1 MFGLPTKLLHL
12 HERTTAASVSLGHA
26 QACVVMGLEHVSSP
40 VAIKLRR
47 EVQRTDALLVWVR
60 DEDYDEFAPWL
71 VSYPEEFH

>member
-1 MFGLPTKLLHL
+1 MLHL
-12 HERTTAASVSLGHA
+12 HQHSTTASVTLGRE
-26 QACVVMGLEHVSSP
+26 QACVVTGLEHASAP

-71 VSYPEEFH
+71 VSCVRLLLN